1 MKTLNP
7 GHSYSVP
14 MRGDSGGHVQLDF
27 INVQGGTV
35 VMDGVFTQDILA
47 VLADRIDWQGDND
60 TSRHEHLR
68 QEARG
73 HILAAL
79 ACYRSF
85 TLARASTGAQLVGHK
100 PEEFGCK
107 DGKSTTV

>member
-1 MKTLNP
+1 
-7 GHSYSVP
+7 
-14 MRGDSGGHVQLDF
+14 MRGESGGQARLDF

-35 VMDGVFTQDILA
+35 VSDGVFTQDVLE
-47 VLADRIDWQGDND
+47 VLADRIGWQGEND

-79 ACYRSF
+79 ACYRAF

-107 DGKSTTV
+107 DGKTSTR